1 MEYIQISI
9 DGILYGS
16 SYSLIA
22 LGFSLVFGVM
32 RRINLAYGSS
42 LLLGVAIA
50 LWVENKLN
58 TSIIFF
64 IPIVLFFCSLSNL
77 YVERFCFAPHN
88 TKAGVVV
95 SMISS
100 FAIWMQLDEISS
112 QLLPDRTHSFPS
124 LEISTFEFGGLFF
137 RGDQIL
143 NIFIAFIIS
152 AILFLA
158 VYKTKYGII
167 LRAVS
172 NSADTAKLMGCNTKL
187 VNSLTFMVAGVLG
200 GIAAFLVLSTE
211 SQVTPL
217 FGFWCTVKGLVAMMI
232 GGLGSLT
239 GAFWGG
245 LLLGLLEAHFS
256 YHFGPVFREIT
267 TFSILLIVL
276 IIRPGGLMGVNIY
289 KDLKSRDERI

>member
-58 TSIIFF
+58 ISIIFF

-137 RGDQIL
+137 R
-143 NIFIAFIIS
+143 IFGRPFRRLLIQFWVNSWEGFKI
-152 AILFLA
+152 ILF
-158 VYKTKYGII
+158 
-167 LRAVS
+167 S
-172 NSADTAKLMGCNTKL
+172 
-187 VNSLTFMVAGVLG
+187 
-200 GIAAFLVLSTE
+200 
-211 SQVTPL
+211 
-217 FGFWCTVKGLVAMMI
+217 
-232 GGLGSLT
+232 
-239 GAFWGG
+239 
-245 LLLGLLEAHFS
+245 
-256 YHFGPVFREIT
+256 
-267 TFSILLIVL
+267 
-276 IIRPGGLMGVNIY
+276 
-289 KDLKSRDERI
+289 

>member
-1 MEYIQISI
+1 MEFIQISI

-50 LWVENKLN
+50 LWFERTFNL
-58 TSIIFF
+58 SIILF
-64 IPIVLFFCSLSNL
+64 IPLVLIFCGIANI
-77 YVERFCFAPHN
+77 YVERLCFAPHAS
-88 TKAGVVV
+88 KAGVIV

-100 FAIWMQLDEISS
+100 FAIWMQLDEMSS

-124 LEISTFEFGGLFF
+124 LEIASFELFGLFF
-137 RGDQIL
+137 RGDQIF
-143 NIFIAFIIS
+143 NIFIAFFIS
-152 AILFLA
+152 AVLFFIIN
-158 VYKTKYGII
+158 KSRFGIV

-172 NSADTAKLMGCNTKL
+172 NSADTAKLMGCNVNL
-187 VNSLTFMVAGVLG
+187 VNSLTFLLAGILG
-200 GIAAFLVLSTE
+200 GMAAFLVLSTE

-217 FGFWCTVKGLVAMMI
+217 FGFWCTIKGLVAMMI
-232 GGLGSLT
+232 GGLGSLV

-245 LLLGLLEAHFS
+245 LLLGLLEAHFA
-256 YHFGPVFREIT
+256 YQFGPVYREIT
-267 TFSILLIVL
+267 TFGILLIIL
-276 IIRPGGLMGVNIY
+276 IVRPGGLMGVKIY

>member
-58 TSIIFF
+58 ISIIFF
-64 IPIVLFFCSLSNL
+64 TPIVLFFCSLSNL
-77 YVERFCFAPHN
+77 YVERICFAPHN
-88 TKAGVVV
+88 TKAGVIV

-100 FAIWMQLDEISS
+100 FAIWMQLDEISA

-124 LEISTFEFGGLFF
+124 LEISTFEVFGLFF

-143 NIFIAFIIS
+143 NILIAFIIS
-152 AILFLA
+152 AILFL
-158 VYKTKYGII
+158 VVNKTKYGIV

-172 NSADTAKLMGCNTKL
+172 NSADTAKLMGCNTNL
-187 VNSLTFMVAGVLG
+187 VNSLTFIVAGVLG

-217 FGFWCTVKGLVAMMI
+217 FGFWCTIKGLVAMMI

-239 GAFWGG
+239 GALWGG

-256 YHFGPVFREIT
+256 YQFGPVYREIM

>member
-50 LWVENKLN
+50 LWAENKLN
-58 TSIIFF
+58 INIIFF

-152 AILFLA
+152 AVLFLA
-158 VYKTKYGII
+158 VYKTKYGIV

-172 NSADTAKLMGCNTKL
+172 NSADTAKLMGFDIYSGRHSWRYCSILGVVNRVPSDAAIWLL
-187 VNSLTFMVAGVLG
+187 VYCQRLGCDDDRRVGLSYRSFLG
-200 GIAAFLVLSTE
+200 GVVARTVRSAFFIPIRS
-211 SQVTPL
+211 
-217 FGFWCTVKGLVAMMI
+217 GF
-232 GGLGSLT
+232 
-239 GAFWGG
+239 
-245 LLLGLLEAHFS
+245 
-256 YHFGPVFREIT
+256 
-267 TFSILLIVL
+267 
-276 IIRPGGLMGVNIY
+276 
-289 KDLKSRDERI
+289 

>member
-1 MEYIQISI
+1 M
-9 DGILYGS
+9 
-16 SYSLIA
+16 A
-22 LGFSLVFGVM
+22 
-32 RRINLAYGSS
+32 
-42 LLLGVAIA
+42 
-50 LWVENKLN
+50 
-58 TSIIFF
+58 
-64 IPIVLFFCSLSNL
+64 NL

-88 TKAGVVV
+88 AKAGVIV

-100 FAIWMQLDEISS
+100 FAIWMQLDELSS
-112 QLLPDRTHSFPS
+112 QLLPNRTHSFPS

-158 VYKTKYGII
+158 VYKTRYGII

-172 NSADTAKLMGCNTKL
+172 NSVDTAKLMGCNTNL
-187 VNSLTFMVAGVLG
+187 VNSLTFIVAGVLG

-245 LLLGLLEAHFS
+245 VLLGLLEAHFS
-256 YHFGPVFREIT
+256 YHFGPIFREIT
-267 TFSILLIVL
+267 TFSLLLIVL
-276 IIRPGGLMGVNIY
+276 IIRPGGLMGVKIY
-289 KDLKSRDERI
+289 KDLKSRDE

>member
-1 MEYIQISI
+1 M
-9 DGILYGS
+9 
-16 SYSLIA
+16 
-22 LGFSLVFGVM
+22 
-32 RRINLAYGSS
+32 
-42 LLLGVAIA
+42 
-50 LWVENKLN
+50 
-58 TSIIFF
+58 
-64 IPIVLFFCSLSNL
+64 SNL

-158 VYKTKYGII
+158 VYKTKYGIV

-172 NSADTAKLMGCNTKL
+172 YTHLTLPTK
-187 VNSLTFMVAGVLG
+187 
-200 GIAAFLVLSTE
+200 
-211 SQVTPL
+211 
-217 FGFWCTVKGLVAMMI
+217 
-232 GGLGSLT
+232 
-239 GAFWGG
+239 
-245 LLLGLLEAHFS
+245 
-256 YHFGPVFREIT
+256 R
-267 TFSILLIVL
+267 IV
-276 IIRPGGLMGVNIY
+276 
-289 KDLKSRDERI
+289 